1 MVLNGLQVPRNIGYW
16 EIIEAAVQI
25 VPSMDLC
32 HKMECWRG
40 FGFVI
45 GQLVPGKYSDL
56 IYAMDLWL
64 SDSIFQSYLYS
75 FQMLPT

>member
-1 MVLNGLQVPRNIGYW
+1 
-16 EIIEAAVQI
+16 
-25 VPSMDLC
+25 
-32 HKMECWRG
+32 MECWRG

-64 SDSIFQSYLYS
+64 SDSIFQSYRYS